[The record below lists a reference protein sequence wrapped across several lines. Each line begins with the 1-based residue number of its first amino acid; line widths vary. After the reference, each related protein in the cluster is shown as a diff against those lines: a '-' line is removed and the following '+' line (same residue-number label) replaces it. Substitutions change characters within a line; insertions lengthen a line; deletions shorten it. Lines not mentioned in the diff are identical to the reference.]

1 MNTKNNAKEEKPPKV
16 KKEVKDTFQTPKG
29 MRDILTDEY
38 FAYQGFYEKAQ
49 EVALYYGFNPIETP
63 HMEFEEVFTRS
74 VGEYTDM
81 AQKEMYTLKTK
92 GGDRLALRPE
102 GTAAIMRAYI
112 EHGMHTLPQPVML
125 YYGGSFFR
133 HENTQRGR
141 FREFK
146 QFGLE
151 IIGSE
156 KSIADATTL
165 KVFTTIL
172 DELGIKGITIDI
184 NSLGDKECRA
194 SYKKALFN
202 YFKKHSSSLGA
213 HERELLQKNPLR
225 ILDSK
230 NPEIIELVKDA
241 PESLEHLTGASKQHF
256 KEVLEYLDA
265 LSITYRINSRL
276 VRGLDYYSRTVFEI
290 LESKTEEPVLVEGE
304 VPEKKD
310 TANLP
315 PLAIASGGRYDYLG
329 RALGSRKD
337 IPAIGGAIGVDRLL
351 MMNEAKRLKPRVL
364 KTPKV
369 FFIQLGFE
377 AKLKSLAVIDIL
389 RKARLPIKQTLGKDS
404 LSIQLGMAERMEV
417 PWVIILGQ
425 KEVIENSVIV
435 RNMGDRSQ
443 QSVPINDLADYI
455 KKVIAK

>member
-1 MNTKNNAKEEKPPKV
+1 MATKPSGKEPKEPKV
-16 KKEVKDTFQTPKG
+16 KKEAKENFQTPKG
-29 MRDILTDEY
+29 MRDIIGDEV
-38 FAYQGFYEKAQ
+38 FAYQGFFEKAQ
-49 EVALYYGFNPIETP
+49 EVALYYGFTPIETP
-63 HMEFEEVFTRS
+63 HLEFEDVFTRA
-74 VGEYTDM
+74 VGEYTDI

-92 GGDRLALRPE
+92 GGDPLALRPE
-102 GTAAIMRAYI
+102 GTAAIARAYI
-112 EHGMHTLPQPVML
+112 EHGMHTWPQPVML

-141 FREFK
+141 LREFK

-151 IIGSE
+151 ILGSE
-156 KSIADATTL
+156 KSIADATII
-165 KVFTTIL
+165 KVFATIL

-184 NSLGDKECRA
+184 NSLGDKDCRA

-202 YFKKHSSSLGA
+202 YFKKHSNVLGA
-213 HERELLQKNPLR
+213 HEKELLQKNPLR

-230 NPEIIELVKDA
+230 NPAVMELVKDA

-265 LSITYRINSRL
+265 LSIPYRVNSRL

-290 LESKTEEPVLVEGE
+290 LEAPIEEPAVEGE
-304 VPEKKD
+304 EAPTKKEA
-310 TANLP
+310 THA

-329 RALGSRKD
+329 KALGSRKD
-337 IPAIGGAIGVDRLL
+337 IPAVGGAIGVDRLL
-351 MMNEAKRLKPRVL
+351 MLPEAKRLKPRVL

-389 RKARLPIKQTLGKDS
+389 RKAKLPLKQTLSKDS
-404 LSIQLGMAERMEV
+404 LSIQLGMAERLGV

-425 KEVIENSVIV
+425 KEVIENSVII
-435 RNMGDRSQ
+435 RNMEDRSQ
-443 QSVPINDLADYI
+443 QSVPIPELADYI
-455 KKVIAK
+455 KKVVAKQ